1 MTKIRKLYAMFLIML
16 AIPALAHSEDFIP
29 FIDKFAQQ
37 PFLLEKNNDG
47 YFVYTLSSTDL
58 RILRNTVFARHGY
71 IFDSKDLE
79 TFFSA
84 RKWYKPVT
92 KNVELSEMD
101 KQNINFVLKFEKP
114 EEIKFADYLNLFQKK
129 ELPIKIAEEKYADS
143 YSKVIPLYYVKKYFS
158 MCCPEIRALDKVSV
172 NDQFVIILHAVH
184 YSGVSVSV
192 VTYTIDGRKISEALG
207 IGTYGGDISGY
218 ITSSV
223 IIDRDLNIIVEKN
236 SYDTVYDSDKDKTNE
251 TLARKVTENY
261 RINSQGVIQKLSN

>member
-1 MTKIRKLYAMFLIML
+1 ML
-16 AIPALAHSEDFIP
+16 ALPALAHSEEFIP
-29 FIDKFAQQ
+29 FTDKFAQQ

-114 EEIKFADYLNLFQKK
+114 DEATFAGYLDLFQKK
-129 ELPIKIAEEKYADS
+129 ELPIRITEKKYADS
-143 YSKVIPLYYVKKYFS
+143 YSKIIPLYYVKKYFD
-158 MCCPEIRALDKVSV
+158 MCCPEIRALDKVYV
-172 NDQFVIILHAVH
+172 NDQFIIALHAVH
-184 YSGVSVSV
+184 YSLISISI
-192 VTYTIDGRKISEALG
+192 VTYTTDGKKISAALG
-207 IGTYGGDISGY
+207 VGTYEADLEGY
-218 ITSSV
+218 MTSSV
-223 IIDRDLNIIVEKN
+223 TIDKDLNILIEKSN
-236 SYDTVYDSDKDKTNE
+236 YETTYDSNTDKTSDALKNKTME
-251 TLARKVTENY
+251 KYHITSNG
-261 RINSQGVIQKLSN
+261 IIQRLPIQ